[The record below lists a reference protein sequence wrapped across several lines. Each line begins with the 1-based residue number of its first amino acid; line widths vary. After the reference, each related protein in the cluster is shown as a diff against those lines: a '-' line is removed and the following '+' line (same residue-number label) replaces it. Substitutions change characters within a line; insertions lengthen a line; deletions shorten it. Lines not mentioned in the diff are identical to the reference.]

1 MSSKSPY
8 LPHPIHIPFF
18 CPSSSSTAAPT
29 LAYCIPSALAS
40 SLCPPKPSSS
50 VSFTPRLG
58 CWPATRDSAP
68 FIVHQ
73 KPVRPSAVHPTPSAD
88 EVILDRQAAS
98 NEPFG
103 APPPPSPTRCRAT
116 INPMDMRQEETQMS
130 AHLWWL
136 TRADWAT
143 PRARRPTAKERRCL
157 RTSGGM

>member
-40 SLCPPKPSSS
+40 SLCSPQAIVIRVIHATAWLLASHSRLCALHCSSK
-50 VSFTPRLG
+50 
-58 CWPATRDSAP
+58 A
-68 FIVHQ
+68 
-73 KPVRPSAVHPTPSAD
+73 RPSAVHPTPSAD
-88 EVILDRQAAS
+88 EVILEQQAAS

-116 INPMDMRQEETQMS
+116 INPMDMRQEQIQMS

-143 PRARRPTAKERRCL
+143 PRARRTTAKERRCL
-157 RTSGGM
+157 KTSGGM